1 MVTSW
6 YPPAGA
12 VSWCTG
18 LRCLVGVSAGC
29 PPDWI
34 NYRNACYFLSKD
46 MQSFDDAEAICVKKS
61 GSLLV
66 LEDVEEQ
73 VNKDT

>member
-1 MVTSW
+1 MST
-6 YPPAGA
+6 
-12 VSWCTG
+12 
-18 LRCLVGVSAGC
+18 GC

-34 NYRNACYFLSKD
+34 NHRNTCYLLSKD
-46 MQSFDDAEAICVKKS
+46 MQSFNDAEAICVKKS

-73 VNKDT
+73 VNTDISSIMYS

>member
-1 MVTSW
+1 M
-6 YPPAGA
+6 
-12 VSWCTG
+12 
-18 LRCLVGVSAGC
+18 SAGC